1 MLLDFCEFGAYDNI
15 YHNSDFIIHKSVDV
29 NILLFSDIIV

>member
-1 MLLDFCEFGAYDNI
+1 MIIYI

-29 NILLFSDIIV
+29 NILLFSDIILYENRVNII